1 MPKMTLLQSFV
12 GQHGEV
18 VFQSLWEVLK
28 VGHHMKV
35 GDAGERVVT

>member
-1 MPKMTLLQSFV
+1 MTPPQSFV

-18 VFQSLWEVLK
+18 VFQSLWVPLK

-35 GDAGERVVT
+35 GDAGEHAVT